1 MSAWDAVLLG
11 VTALGLLALG
21 AELYRRFQR
30 SLTPAQRE
38 RLRRL
43 KVQAEG
49 RVGDALIT
57 ELRGSVVYYRYRVG
71 RIEYV
76 ASQDLSALSHLLGD
90 HLTGL
95 SGHASV
101 KYLPANPANSI
112 VASEGWCGLHKR
124 AASQPPKPS

>member
-1 MSAWDAVLLG
+1 MSAWAAVLLG
-11 VTALGLLALG
+11 ATALGLVALG
-21 AELYRRFQR
+21 AELYGRFHR

-57 ELRGSVVYYRYRVG
+57 EVRGWVVYYHYRVG

-76 ASQDLSALSHLLGD
+76 ASQDLSALSHLLAGQ
-90 HLTGL
+90 LTGM

-124 AASQPPKPS
+124 PELEPPQPS